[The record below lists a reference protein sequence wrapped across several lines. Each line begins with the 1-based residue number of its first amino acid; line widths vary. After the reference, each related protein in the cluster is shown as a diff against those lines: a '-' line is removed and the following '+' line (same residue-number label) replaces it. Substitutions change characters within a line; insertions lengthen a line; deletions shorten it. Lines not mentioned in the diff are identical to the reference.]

1 MSSEFLRKNI
11 TIKGHRTSISLER
24 SIWSGLEELCDR
36 ESINFNQ
43 LFTLIES
50 LRNGAS
56 RTSAVRT
63 FIVNY
68 YRSIANISGTGSGE
82 ASNPIGDDLNRL
94 MAQPIE
100 IK

>member
-1 MSSEFLRKNI
+1 MSSEYLRKNI

-24 SIWSGLEELCDR
+24 SIWSGLDEVCDR
-36 ESINFNQ
+36 ESMNLNQ
-43 LFTLIES
+43 LFTLIDS

-68 YRSIANISGTGSGE
+68 YRSIANILKSGGDETII
-82 ASNPIGDDLNRL
+82 PIGDDLKQL
-94 MAQPIE
+94 LFKAIGM
-100 IK
+100 K